1 MDKLRK
7 KFSKIYD
14 KNVDKIYRFVFLKVS
29 SPERAEDITSKVF
42 LRGWEAFQN
51 EERKIKNPP
60 AFLYKIARNLVIDFY
75 RERDKAQII
84 STENLQ
90 MADSGQGLEEKA
102 ILNSDI
108 EMVRNGLKNIKD
120 EYQEVVVW
128 YYLEGLSTK
137 EIAKILDKSPGA
149 VRVTVHRALKA
160 LKKEIEEA

>member
-14 KNVDKIYRFVFLKVS
+14 KNIDKIYRFVFLKVNS
-29 SPERAEDITSKVF
+29 QERAEDITSQVF
-42 LRGWEAFQN
+42 LRGWEVFQN
-51 EERKIKNPP
+51 EERKIKNPS

-108 EMVRNGLKNIKD
+108 EMVENGLKNIKD
-120 EYQEVVVW
+120 EYQEIIVW

-137 EIAKILDKSPGA
+137 EIAEILDKSPGA